1 MYGTAFNYAINF
13 LSVCDMYVWSHKVIS
28 QVFLQYVQPCY
39 YVASLL
45 STKLV
50 MLDVAIHTKYVMVNR
65 TRYACVIIVKTMS
78 CVLAYRYCMACYV
91 LTRNMCHCPDIAF
104 LVWG

>member
-65 TRYACVIIVKTMS
+65 TQLMLNMYVY
-78 CVLAYRYCMACYV
+78 LCYHSNW
-91 LTRNMCHCPDIAF
+91 LKIRIA
-104 LVWG
+104 V